1 MLLLADH
8 VILGDGKTVLDRAGV
23 QIDGAG
29 RLGAVGPAE
38 ELLGRFAGEEVQD
51 LGDAAILP
59 GLFDMHVHLGYYYSQ
74 PDREF
79 YNDFM
84 VAYYAAKQARLAL
97 ELGITTVRDLSSPHG
112 LCKTLREAGETLS
125 LTAVRHGVPPAEI
138 ANELYHILFGGINE
152 AAVSRGLAAVP
163 PRKPGEGRYLQCIQG

>member
-84 VAYYAAKQARLAL
+84 VAYYAAKQARLAA
-97 ELGITTVRDLSSPHG
+97 R
-112 LCKTLREAGETLS
+112 KTLMVNPITRDPVS
-125 LTAVRHGVPPAEI
+125 HGGAFCFENGKIVEKLAYDTED
-138 ANELYHILFGGINE
+138 ILI
-152 AAVSRGLAAVP
+152 V
-163 PRKPGEGRYLQCIQG
+163 EG